1 MIDPNKIRRPEAEGA
16 IVPEVLPE
24 EIEAARDLQKL
35 SESQGQRAEEFA
47 RKSAISSPDSQI
59 AGEIKLA
66 GEKAQDA
73 QAAQIN
79 PEAQAFFNAILQGR
93 QSPEAARDRLGKD
106 FEPGDLLNAVLA
118 DQAEGEDLDKAA

>member
-35 SESQGQRAEEFA
+35 SESQGKRAAEFA
-47 RKSAISSPDSQI
+47 RKGAASSTDSQI
-59 AGEIKLA
+59 AGEIKPV

-73 QAAQIN
+73 QVAQIN
-79 PEAQAFFNAILQGR
+79 PEAQAFFNDILQGR

-118 DQAEGEDLDKAA
+118 DQTEGEELDRAA